1 METVQ
6 KKEIQLT
13 AFDFDGTLFLTDK
26 AIWKAYQKALREY
39 GYEMDYSTYHNKCEG
54 KDYRTFLGLLYDI
67 TDPETLSAIHQAKQK
82 YYKDFYKFITP
93 DLAVL
98 QTAQRFHGT
107 CKTAIV
113 TTASRSAVE
122 DILEIFNCRDCF
134 DIIIAKEDVKHQKP
148 SPEGYLKAMIRAN
161 ACPSTTMIFEDSQTG
176 IQAASLSGA
185 SVMQVM
191 RNDGVTSFMMR

>member
-26 AIWKAYQKALREY
+26 AVWKAYQKALREH
-39 GYEMDYSTYHNKCEG
+39 GYEMDYNTYHTHCEG

-67 TDPETLSAIHQAKQK
+67 TDSETLTAIHKAKQK
-82 YYKDFYKFITP
+82 YYQDFYKFITP

-98 QTAQRFHGT
+98 QTAQRLHGT

-185 SVMQVM
+185 SVMQVI
-191 RNDGVTSFMMR
+191 RNDGVTSFVLR

>member
-1 METVQ
+1 METMH
-6 KKEIQLT
+6 KKEIRLA

-26 AIWKAYQKALREY
+26 AIWKSYQKALRAH
-39 GYEMDYSTYHNKCEG
+39 GYEMDYHTYHTQCEG

-67 TDPETLSAIHQAKQK
+67 TDADLLSTIHQAKQQF
-82 YYKDFYKFITP
+82 YQEFYKFITP
-93 DLAVL
+93 DLMVL
-98 QTAQRFHGT
+98 QTAKRLHSS

-134 DIIIAKEDVKHQKP
+134 DFIIAKEDVNNQKP
-148 SPEGYLKAMIRAN
+148 SPEGYLKAMIMAN

-176 IQAASLSGA
+176 IQAATLSGA

-191 RNDGVTSFMMR
+191 RNDGITSFVTR